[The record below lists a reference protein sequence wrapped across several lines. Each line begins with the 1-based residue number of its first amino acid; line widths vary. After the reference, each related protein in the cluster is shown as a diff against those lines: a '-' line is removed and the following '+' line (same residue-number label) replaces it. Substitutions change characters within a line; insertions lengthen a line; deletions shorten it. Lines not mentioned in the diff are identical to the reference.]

1 MNVCIINSAN
11 NLNFDNYSLYTY
23 MVASFPGPTQLS
35 VVCSTEKRFF
45 LCAWGEPGNEA
56 TYVDNFVKPPP
67 LPKLCSLISRPSPQL
82 LVYCL
87 WWIPVNEEAT
97 YICNL
102 RLRSVIEGVEDHG
115 L

>member
-1 MNVCIINSAN
+1 
-11 NLNFDNYSLYTY
+11 

-56 TYVDNFVKPPP
+56 TYVDSFVKPPP
-67 LPKLCSLISRPSPQL
+67 LPKLCSLDHSSPQL

-87 WWIPVNEEAT
+87 WLIPVNEAEAAF
-97 YICNL
+97 
-102 RLRSVIEGVEDHG
+102 SHIEGVEDHG